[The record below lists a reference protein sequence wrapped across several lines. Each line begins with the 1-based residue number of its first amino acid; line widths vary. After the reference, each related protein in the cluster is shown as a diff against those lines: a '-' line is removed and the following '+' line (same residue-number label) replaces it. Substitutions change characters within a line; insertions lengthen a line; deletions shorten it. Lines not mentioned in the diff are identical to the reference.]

1 MIVDF
6 IIMAA
11 GNSRRFGSNK
21 LLYRIQG
28 KPMFEYVL
36 DQVELAMKELLI
48 KPMFFDSFPPDRL
61 QTGKQASSGH
71 THSEIICRIFVVSR
85 YDEILQEADRRG
97 WTAVFSPESVQGT
110 SHTIKN
116 GIRAAGEHSDYYM
129 FLTADQPCLKAAS
142 IVNLVRETMAAEKGI
157 GSMCLKDQPGN
168 PVIFHRKYLTELL
181 ALEGDTGGR
190 RVVKK
195 YLSDCY
201 FCQVQQQEELTD
213 ADTLESL
220 DFLLDYMKKM

>member
-1 MIVDF
+1 MIIDF

-21 LLYRIQG
+21 LLHRIQG
-28 KPMFEYVL
+28 RPMFEFVL
-36 DQVELAMKELLI
+36 DQV
-48 KPMFFDSFPPDRL
+48 DRAVSE
-61 QTGKQASSGH
+61 KAESG
-71 THSEIICRIFVVSR
+71 IIYRVFVVSR
-85 YDEILQEADRRG
+85 YEEILQEAARRG
-97 WTAVFSPESVQGT
+97 WTAVFSPESVQGA
-110 SHTIKN
+110 SYTIKN

-129 FLTADQPCLKAAS
+129 FLTADQPCLRSVS
-142 IVNLVRETMAAEKGI
+142 IVNLIRETMAAGRGI
-157 GSMCLKDQPGN
+157 GSMCWQEQPGN
-168 PVIFHRKYLTELL
+168 PVIFHRKYLPELL

-195 YLSDCY
+195 HLSDCH

-213 ADTLESL
+213 ADTLESM